1 MTFFEAVKTALSKY
15 AVFSGRARRKE
26 FWYFLLFNVL
36 VGIIAGFLGAVMQ
49 KPKAMTVLSTLFTLA
64 FLLPSI
70 GVAVRRLHDTGR
82 SGWWYLLAVPG
93 VALAQTSNLMLS
105 QGNLTMQMIFA
116 LASLACNVPLI
127 VFYCQDSQPGTNRFG
142 PNPKAKDLQ
151 DAETTQRLLQ
161 TAAAH
166 EPPYIY
172 LDPAMTTLDH
182 AVIAA
187 MQRVFPGC
195 AGTEPMDTVLASQ
208 QQPELRGVDTD
219 TLLVLLKY
227 ATVCDPANVTP
238 RIQALNHAILT
249 ELAQRGI

>member
-26 FWYFLLFNVL
+26 YWYFCLFNGL
-36 VGIIAGFLGAVMQ
+36 VGSIVGVLGALMQ
-49 KPKAMTVLSTLFTLA
+49 KPKAMTLLSMVYALA
-64 FLLPSI
+64 FLLPGI
-70 GVAVRRLHDTGR
+70 AVTVRRLHDTGH
-82 SGWWYLLAVPG
+82 SGWWYLLRVAGLTLSQTANQLLSPENLLVPSLMVLG
-93 VALAQTSNLMLS
+93 ALAIML
-105 QGNLTMQMIFA
+105 
-116 LASLACNVPLI
+116 P
-127 VFYCQDSQPGTNRFG
+127 VFIWVCTDSQPGANRFG

-172 LDPAMTTLDH
+172 LDPAMTTLDP

-208 QQPELRGVDTD
+208 PQPELKTVDTD

-227 ATVCDPANVTP
+227 ATVCDPAAVQP

-249 ELAQRGI
+249 ELVERGI

>member
-26 FWYFLLFNVL
+26 YWYFFLFNGL
-36 VGIIAGFLGAVMQ
+36 VGFIIGFLGAIMQ
-49 KPKAMTVLSTLFTLA
+49 KPKAMTLLSLLFSLA

-70 GVAVRRLHDTGR
+70 SVTVRRLHDTGH
-82 SGWWYLLAVPG
+82 SGWWYLLDVAGLALSQTANQLLSPENLLVPSLMVLG
-93 VALAQTSNLMLS
+93 ALAIML
-105 QGNLTMQMIFA
+105 
-116 LASLACNVPLI
+116 P
-127 VFYCQDSQPGTNRFG
+127 VFVWVCTDSQPGTNRFG
-142 PNPKAKDLQ
+142 PNPKGVLDN
-151 DAETTQRLLQ
+151 DTTQRIFQ
-161 TAAAH
+161 AAAEH

-172 LDPAMTTLDH
+172 LDPAMTTLDP

-195 AGTEPMDTVLASQ
+195 DGAAPLDTVLASQ

-249 ELAQRGI
+249 ELAERGI

>member
-1 MTFFEAVKTALSKY
+1 MSFFEAVKTALSKY

-26 FWYFLLFNVL
+26 FWYFFLFNVL
-36 VGIIAGFLGAVMQ
+36 VGFIIGFLGAIMQ
-49 KPKAMTVLSTLFTLA
+49 KPKAMTVLGIVFTLA

-70 GVAVRRLHDTGR
+70 AVAVRRLHDTGR

-105 QGNLTMQMIFA
+105 QGNLTMQMVLA

-142 PNPKAKDLQ
+142 PNPKGVLDN
-151 DAETTQRLLQ
+151 DTTQRIFQ
-161 TAAAH
+161 AAAAH

-172 LDPAMTTLDH
+172 LDPAMTTLDP
-182 AVIAA
+182 AVTTA
-187 MQRVFPGC
+187 MQRAFG
-195 AGTEPMDTVLASQ
+195 ASSLDAALAAQ
-208 QQPELRGVDTD
+208 PLPELQTVDTD

-227 ATVCDPANVTP
+227 TTTLDPTTVSVQVRELQN
-238 RIQALNHAILT
+238 AILT
-249 ELAQRGI
+249 ELAERGI